1 MCVCVYDVIGIMHFS
16 FISNCREER
25 QQSCIVSESHQR
37 DWNHNTQKTDLKRWV
52 CEIYLSSWTSETDQI
67 IYLCNIYSYIGPE
80 TIHESEV
87 TLFWY
92 VHNGSNIECMEQ
104 DIKHKE
110 LF

>member
-1 MCVCVYDVIGIMHFS
+1 M
-16 FISNCREER
+16 
-25 QQSCIVSESHQR
+25 
-37 DWNHNTQKTDLKRWV
+37 
-52 CEIYLSSWTSETDQI
+52 SETDQI